1 MTSEAKKI
9 YMKKWREENKAK
21 IAERDK
27 KYRKDNKEKIA
38 EKNKKYNQ
46 ENKEKLDEYNKKYRE
61 ENKTAIAEKDKKCYR
76 ISNWKRSGVINDD
89 FDALYDYYLIVDNCE
104 ECNIELVEVGAGTN
118 KKCLDHNHT
127 TGLFRDILC
136 NGCNIKRG

>member
-38 EKNKKYNQ
+38 EKNKKYYQ
-46 ENKEKLDEYNKKYRE
+46 ENTVKITEYNKKYNQAE
-61 ENKTAIAEKDKKCYR
+61 EGKKSKR
-76 ISNWKRSGVINDD
+76 ISRWKQSGVISED
-89 FDALYDYYLIVDNCE
+89 FDALYDYYLIVDKCE
-104 ECNIELVEVGAGTN
+104 ECNIELVEVGAGAN
-118 KKCLDHNHT
+118 KKCLNHDHT